1 MKKTIAKIKSNKL
14 KVRRMAASYTDDV
27 NAVFQLNNSFLQTIT
42 DNTELLTK
50 KANALKMETISI
62 SNFVNEQFKHDFK
75 KNLRDL
81 ELFVSAMERLVDLTV
96 GIEKTVNLLGRKDA
110 QKLIDKYLVKEKNR
124 QM

>member
-1 MKKTIAKIKSNKL
+1 
-14 KVRRMAASYTDDV
+14 MAASYTDDV